1 MGFMDSLL
9 QLLGRGP
16 SQQAAQ
22 SVNVDRANQSRMLED
37 QYTQAS
43 ADPSAGMGLTPAM
56 QQLQENELAQ
66 GVRSRMSSAGAG
78 RSGAANDSVQKA
90 IVDYRI
96 AQMGKRQAYL
106 DSLRSG
112 MLTASTPQVEQP
124 SAAQSSVSRFTT
136 QAAGSLANSMF
147 GPDADQQYGQRGG
160 MNVQPTGQDP
170 RGQGPNGPNGRGANN
185 AGSYGT

>member
-22 SVNVDRANQSRMLED
+22 DVNVARAQQSRMLQD
-37 QYTQAS
+37 QYAQAS
-43 ADPSAGMGLTPAM
+43 ADPNAGIGLTPAM

-66 GVRSRMSSAGAG
+66 GVRGRMSDAGAG
-78 RSGAANDSVQKA
+78 RSSAANNSVQKA

-96 AQMGKRQAYL
+96 AQLGKRQAYL

-112 MLTASTPQVEQP
+112 MLTASTPQMEQP
-124 SAAQSSVSRFTT
+124 TAGQSAVSRFTT
-136 QAAGSLANSMF
+136 QGAGALANSMF
-147 GPDADQQYGQRGG
+147 GPDDSQPNTRGG

-185 AGSYGT
+185 AGSYGV